1 LKSRS
6 YKVTGFEANLISD
19 TEYPND
25 FYTIRSKFHVPIDI
39 DDLTNA
45 LLDFISDSI
54 APELADTDYTKNPE
68 VVIIVC
74 GFIISFPE
82 DDSFIYYSE
91 FEIPYVKLSINE
103 SGKLT
108 FQKLWEE
115 S

>member
-1 LKSRS
+1 MKSRS
-6 YKVTGFEANLISD
+6 FKVTGFEANLIPD
-19 TEYPND
+19 PEFPND
-25 FYTIRSKFHVPIDI
+25 FYTICSKFHVPIDI

-54 APELADTDYTKNPE
+54 ASELADTDYTKNPE
-68 VVIIVC
+68 VVIIVS
-74 GFIISFPE
+74 GFILSFPE
-82 DDSFIYYSE
+82 DDSFMYYRE
-91 FEIPYVKLSINE
+91 FESPCLKLSIDE